1 MPTPAYTRLPVD
13 ERRRQVLEAGARL
26 FEAHAYEDI
35 SMRQIAQAAGIS
47 KPLLYHY
54 FPGKLE
60 LFRAALAESAAEL
73 QSVIE
78 PAGDGPPLEQ
88 LTESLDGYLAW
99 IEGNSRIWTRLMASA
114 ATLPE
119 AGDLVEGFRATVR
132 DRVLERL
139 APGGPR
145 PSLRS
150 ALTGWLGYVDAA
162 ILDWIESADL
172 SREQLRNMILA
183 AFGAALFAAQQ
194 ADPEIT
200 LELG

>member
-1 MPTPAYTRLPVD
+1 MPPPAYTRLPVD

-99 IEGNSRIWTRLMASA
+99 IEGNSRMWTRLMASA

-132 DRVLERL
+132 DR
-139 APGGPR
+139 
-145 PSLRS
+145 SLNV
-150 ALTGWLGYVDAA
+150 WLP
-162 ILDWIESADL
+162 
-172 SREQLRNMILA
+172 
-183 AFGAALFAAQQ
+183 
-194 ADPEIT
+194 ADPGR
-200 LELG
+200 LCARR